1 MRRICLVKPL
11 VTLGLL
17 LAAESIAN
25 ATESA
30 AVAPK
35 ALSPSERAALFAKL
49 SAPPKGYA
57 RFLGGIGLGAGVRFN
72 NPYRLATQ
80 LGATGES
87 LSTTAPYTMLTL
99 AAAFGSADGLQHGA
113 FASLS
118 FAMTGIDQA
127 VFTPGY
133 IMVYRGPHRFLGY
146 ARGGPAII
154 LSPQTNVGG
163 ELAVGGAFFLT
174 GSLGLSLDLAGNI
187 FYGASTWEKKYP
199 MYPVL
204 SATAGIIVDI
214 EVLP

>member
-1 MRRICLVKPL
+1 MRRFCLVKPL

-17 LAAESIAN
+17 VSAEAIAN
-25 ATESA
+25 ATEA
-30 AVAPK
+30 ATTDPK
-35 ALSPSERAALFAKL
+35 GLSPTERAALFAKL

-57 RFLGGIGLGAGVRFN
+57 RFLAGIGVGAGVRFN

-99 AAAFGSADGLQHGA
+99 AAAFGSPNGLQHGA
-113 FASLS
+113 FASIS
-118 FAMTGIDQA
+118 FALTGVDQA
-127 VFTPGY
+127 VLTPGY
-133 IMVYRGPHRFLGY
+133 IMVYRGSNRLLGY

-163 ELAVGGAFFLT
+163 ELAAGGAFFLT

-199 MYPVL
+199 TYPVF
-204 SATAGIIVDI
+204 SATAGLIVDI

>member
-1 MRRICLVKPL
+1 MRRFCLVKPL

-17 LAAESIAN
+17 VSAESTAD
-25 ATESA
+25 ATEPA
-30 AVAPK
+30 AVGPK
-35 ALSPSERAALFAKL
+35 GLSPAERAELFAKL

-57 RFLGGIGLGAGVRFN
+57 RFLAGLGVGAGLRFN

-80 LGATGES
+80 LGPTAES
-87 LSTTAPYTMLTL
+87 LSSTAPYTMLTL
-99 AAAFGSADGLQHGA
+99 AAAFGSPDGLQHGA

-118 FAMTGIDQA
+118 IALTGVDQA
-127 VFTPGY
+127 VLTPGY
-133 IMVYRGPHRFLGY
+133 IMVYRGPNRLLGY

-154 LSPQTNVGG
+154 LSPRANVGG

-174 GSLGLSLDLAGNI
+174 GSLGLSLDLAANV

-199 MYPVL
+199 TYPVF
-204 SATAGIIVDI
+204 SATAGLIVDF

>member
-1 MRRICLVKPL
+1 MRRSCLVKPL

-17 LAAESIAN
+17 VSAESIAD
-25 ATESA
+25 ATEA
-30 AVAPK
+30 AAAGPK
-35 ALSPSERAALFAKL
+35 GLSPGEKAELFAKL
-49 SAPPKGYA
+49 SAPPKRYA
-57 RFLGGIGLGAGVRFN
+57 RILAGVGFGAGFRFN

-80 LGATGES
+80 LGPTAES

-99 AAAFGSADGLQHGA
+99 AAAFGAPDGLQHGA
-113 FASLS
+113 FASIS
-118 FAMTGIDQA
+118 FALTGVDQA

-133 IMVYRGPHRFLGY
+133 IMMYRGPHRFLGY
-146 ARGGPAII
+146 VRGGPAII

-199 MYPVL
+199 TYPVF
-204 SATAGIIVDI
+204 SATAGLIVDF